1 MGGEQ
6 SKLDVVL
13 SLKDPI
19 VFDTKDKS
27 IDRLLMPAYIA
38 HLLQKGTGVL
48 YIDCASADLD
58 SHTIE
63 FTITRSKPTKSDG
76 STSSRLN
83 TSKSSRKKDII
94 CEKMTIETDMLHLR
108 LIDKLES
115 LMTKTVE
122 TGGYVA
128 ISGSALNCISR
139 NADLESIESLIVL
152 TLQKGQCLLVQ
163 IDTAHSA
170 HVQRLYLRS
179 GKIVGISS
187 DTSGV
192 NPKEAAESR
201 ISYSILISIFK
212 MIVSVSFL
220 ILTCMNFLLQS
231 KS

>member
-1 MGGEQ
+1 M
-6 SKLDVVL
+6 
-13 SLKDPI
+13 
-19 VFDTKDKS
+19 
-27 IDRLLMPAYIA
+27 
-38 HLLQKGTGVL
+38 
-48 YIDCASADLD
+48 
-58 SHTIE
+58 
-63 FTITRSKPTKSDG
+63 
-76 STSSRLN
+76 
-83 TSKSSRKKDII
+83 
-94 CEKMTIETDMLHLR
+94 
-108 LIDKLES
+108 
-115 LMTKTVE
+115 
-122 TGGYVA
+122 A

-163 IDTAHSA
+163 IDTAHRA

-201 ISYSILISIFK
+201 ISYSISISIFK